1 MADRGREARARKL
14 VHRWLVHILSR
25 RCAQVFM
32 LTDADNSGTLDA
44 TELKVLLE
52 AGRVGLSA
60 LATEQSEDEET
71 SHKWLTPE
79 ILAQMDVHKNGHV
92 LMPPLHPSTSPFPSQ
107 LCASLLPSLPVAF
120 ALLFRIRPSS
130 SSFRRAPHL
139 RLSVLPPPRPHPSLP
154 PGVRLSIPLSTLP
167 SLPPSPILPPPYLP
181 ISTLRSP
188 HLPSVLGA
196 AGD

>member
-1 MADRGREARARKL
+1 
-14 VHRWLVHILSR
+14 
-25 RCAQVFM
+25 M

-92 LMPPLHPSTSPFPSQ
+92 LMPPLHPSTSPLPSQ

-120 ALLFRIRPSS
+120 ALLFRLRPSS
-130 SSFRRAPHL
+130 TSFRRAPHL
-139 RLSVLPPPRPHPSLP
+139 RLSVLPPPCSPLTPSRRPSLHPPLPPSLP
-154 PGVRLSIPLSTLP
+154 A
-167 SLPPSPILPPPYLP
+167 SLANSPTPVSPHF
-181 ISTLRSP
+181 RSP
-188 HLPSVLGA
+188 HLPSALCA